1 MEMKWNEMD
10 KEKDREGKNRI
21 VKEKEICFFLI
32 KEREASRL
40 GSFQARS

>member
-21 VKEKEICFFLI
+21 VKEKEICFFFN
-32 KEREASRL
+32 KGKR
-40 GSFQARS
+40 GKQARKFPG